1 MQNKIIFLF
10 FFCYFS
16 QISNVESDSIEIS
29 IIVENCKSCHGEN
42 YEGNQYIKS
51 LKDLKK
57 IQFVKRMNQYKFSQ
71 ENSVMVRITKVLS
84 KQDILK
90 IANYI
95 YEKNPKK

>member
-57 IQFVKRMNQYKFSQ
+57 NQFVKRMNQYKFSQ

>member
-1 MQNKIIFLF
+1 MQNKIIFF
-10 FFCYFS
+10 FFFYFS

-57 IQFVKRMNQYKFSQ
+57 NQFVKRMNQYKFSQ

-90 IANYI
+90 IADYI
-95 YEKNPKK
+95 YEKNSKK

>member
-1 MQNKIIFLF
+1 MQNKIIFF
-10 FFCYFS
+10 FFFYFS

-90 IANYI
+90 IADYI
-95 YEKNPKK
+95 YEKNSKK